1 MTRNLVRGAAL
12 AAILISAAPAS
23 AQLNG
28 ENLLGDMGVK
38 SGTQPEPGTYVAT
51 IYYRYFTD
59 TIKGPDGSTMTFD
72 PTGQGSQT
80 IQAGVPLVIY
90 DPRAKGNGRACGRTV
105 ELVDLHATLADLCG
119 LDAPKTDGESL
130 RDALAQTNL
139 QNTVIG
145 PVKFN
150 PDGTGVVDV
159 LLPQWQN
166 GKAELVWPRD
176 QASAPIQYP
185 AKPFSQR

>member
-1 MTRNLVRGAAL
+1 MPLLRAAAVAACSAFAAGDPDEVL
-12 AAILISAAPAS
+12 AAIT
-23 AQLNG
+23 
-28 ENLLGDMGVK
+28 K
-38 SGTQPEPGTYVAT
+38 
-51 IYYRYFTD
+51 YRTD
-59 TIKGPDGSTMTFD
+59 TVNAARES
-72 PTGQGSQT
+72 GSQ
-80 IQAGVPLVIY
+80 INVAELNAKYQA
-90 DPRAKGNGRACGRTV
+90 KTGRPGDVLTGPAYAV
-105 ELVDLHATLADLCG
+105 VQILADALHRAG
-119 LDAPKTDGESL
+119 KTDGESL